1 MSLEILRIVRN
12 KQVKLKDFQHQIMKI
27 NNEDDNLIKL
37 FVPNDNKKYFS
48 VRKKGAL
55 NDN

>member
-1 MSLEILRIVRN
+1 
-12 KQVKLKDFQHQIMKI
+12 MKI

-48 VRKKGAL
+48 VRKKGEL
-55 NDN
+55 NDNQFF